1 MILNELLTRQNVIT
15 KIELKDNDKELSK
28 ELKVKVMRIRLA
40 YNKVKKAFDEDVK
53 EFVEQITTDEY
64 KELVQKTDRNEEEEK
79 RFNELTSKINSDY
92 IEFIN
97 QKGLEEISETIDDKF
112 TEDEYAEI
120 LDINSGNDVEMYF
133 TTELRHLEENLE
145 NSISVFELEEG
156 NKKYRVVNKPLDIL
170 KPGENNAAGSRLN
183 ENTKYNANMIIE

>member
-15 KIELKDNDKELSK
+15 KIELKDGDKELSK

-53 EFVEQITTDEY
+53 EFIEQITTDEY

-120 LDINSGNDVEMYF
+120 LDINSGNDVEI
-133 TTELRHLEENLE
+133 N
-145 NSISVFELEEG
+145 G
-156 NKKYRVVNKPLDIL
+156 NKIK
-170 KPGENNAAGSRLN
+170 AADFMKVFYEMFIS
-183 ENTKYNANMIIE
+183 

>member
-28 ELKVKVMRIRLA
+28 ELRVKIMRIRLA

-64 KELVQKTDRNEEEEK
+64 RELAQKTDRNEDEEK
-79 RFNELTSKINSDY
+79 RFNELTNKINSDY

-120 LDINSGNDVEMYF
+120 LDINSGNDVEI
-133 TTELRHLEENLE
+133 N
-145 NSISVFELEEG
+145 G
-156 NKKYRVVNKPLDIL
+156 NKIK
-170 KPGENNAAGSRLN
+170 AADFMEVFYEMFIS
-183 ENTKYNANMIIE
+183 

>member
-15 KIELKDNDKELSK
+15 KIELKDGDKELSK

-64 KELVQKTDRNEEEEK
+64 KELVQKTNRNEDEEK
-79 RFNELTSKINSDY
+79 RFNELTNKINSDY

-120 LDINSGNDVEMYF
+120 LDINSGNDVEI
-133 TTELRHLEENLE
+133 N
-145 NSISVFELEEG
+145 G
-156 NKKYRVVNKPLDIL
+156 NKIK
-170 KPGENNAAGSRLN
+170 AADFMEVFYEMFIS
-183 ENTKYNANMIIE
+183 

>member
-15 KIELKDNDKELSK
+15 KIELKDDDKELSK

-64 KELVQKTDRNEEEEK
+64 KELVQKTERNEEEEK

-120 LDINSGNDVEMYF
+120 LDINSGNDVEI
-133 TTELRHLEENLE
+133 N
-145 NSISVFELEEG
+145 G
-156 NKKYRVVNKPLDIL
+156 NKIK
-170 KPGENNAAGSRLN
+170 AADFMEVFYEMFIS
-183 ENTKYNANMIIE
+183 

>member
-15 KIELKDNDKELSK
+15 KIELKDGDKELPK
-28 ELKVKVMRIRLA
+28 ELKVKIMRIRLA

-64 KELVQKTDRNEEEEK
+64 KELVQKTERNEEEEK

-97 QKGLEEISETIDDKF
+97 QKGLEEISETIDDKL

-120 LDINSGNDVEMYF
+120 LDINSGNDVEI
-133 TTELRHLEENLE
+133 N
-145 NSISVFELEEG
+145 G
-156 NKKYRVVNKPLDIL
+156 NKIK
-170 KPGENNAAGSRLN
+170 AADFMEVFYEMFIS
-183 ENTKYNANMIIE
+183 

>member
-28 ELKVKVMRIRLA
+28 ELKVKIMRIRLA

-64 KELVQKTDRNEEEEK
+64 RELAQKTDRNEDEEK
-79 RFNELTSKINSDY
+79 RFNELTNKINSDY

-120 LDINSGNDVEMYF
+120 LDINSGNDVEI
-133 TTELRHLEENLE
+133 N
-145 NSISVFELEEG
+145 G
-156 NKKYRVVNKPLDIL
+156 NKIK
-170 KPGENNAAGSRLN
+170 AADFMEVFYEMFIS
-183 ENTKYNANMIIE
+183 

>member
-15 KIELKDNDKELSK
+15 KIELKDGDKELSK

-64 KELVQKTDRNEEEEK
+64 KELVQKTERNEEEEK

-97 QKGLEEISETIDDKF
+97 QKGLEEISETINDKF

-120 LDINSGNDVEMYF
+120 LDINSGNDVEI
-133 TTELRHLEENLE
+133 N
-145 NSISVFELEEG
+145 G
-156 NKKYRVVNKPLDIL
+156 NKIK
-170 KPGENNAAGSRLN
+170 AADFMEVFYEMFIS
-183 ENTKYNANMIIE
+183 

>member
-28 ELKVKVMRIRLA
+28 ELKVKIMRIRLA

-64 KELVQKTDRNEEEEK
+64 RELAQKTDRNEDEEK

-97 QKGLEEISETIDDKF
+97 QKGLEEVSETIDDKF

-120 LDINSGNDVEMYF
+120 LDINSGNDVEI
-133 TTELRHLEENLE
+133 N
-145 NSISVFELEEG
+145 G
-156 NKKYRVVNKPLDIL
+156 NKIK
-170 KPGENNAAGSRLN
+170 AADFMEVFYEMFIS
-183 ENTKYNANMIIE
+183 

>member
-15 KIELKDNDKELSK
+15 KIELNDSDKELSK
-28 ELKVKVMRIRLA
+28 ELKVKIMRIRLA

-64 KELVQKTDRNEEEEK
+64 KELVQKTERNEEEEK

-120 LDINSGNDVEMYF
+120 LDINSGNDVEI
-133 TTELRHLEENLE
+133 N
-145 NSISVFELEEG
+145 G
-156 NKKYRVVNKPLDIL
+156 NKIK
-170 KPGENNAAGSRLN
+170 AADFMEVFYEMFIS
-183 ENTKYNANMIIE
+183 

>member
-28 ELKVKVMRIRLA
+28 ELKVKIMRIRLA

-64 KELVQKTDRNEEEEK
+64 KELVQKTERNEEEEK

-120 LDINSGNDVEMYF
+120 LDINSGNDVEI
-133 TTELRHLEENLE
+133 N
-145 NSISVFELEEG
+145 G
-156 NKKYRVVNKPLDIL
+156 NKIK
-170 KPGENNAAGSRLN
+170 AADFMEVFYEMFIS
-183 ENTKYNANMIIE
+183 

>member
-28 ELKVKVMRIRLA
+28 ELKVKIMRIRLA

-64 KELVQKTDRNEEEEK
+64 KEQVQKTDRNEEEEK

-97 QKGLEEISETIDDKF
+97 QKGLEEVSETIDDKF

-120 LDINSGNDVEMYF
+120 LDINSGNDVEI
-133 TTELRHLEENLE
+133 N
-145 NSISVFELEEG
+145 G
-156 NKKYRVVNKPLDIL
+156 NKIK
-170 KPGENNAAGSRLN
+170 AADFMEVFYEMFIS
-183 ENTKYNANMIIE
+183 

>member
-15 KIELKDNDKELSK
+15 KIELKDGDKELSK

-64 KELVQKTDRNEEEEK
+64 KELVQKTNRNEDEEK

-120 LDINSGNDVEMYF
+120 LDINSGNDVEI
-133 TTELRHLEENLE
+133 N
-145 NSISVFELEEG
+145 G
-156 NKKYRVVNKPLDIL
+156 NKIK
-170 KPGENNAAGSRLN
+170 AADFMEVFYEMFIS
-183 ENTKYNANMIIE
+183 

>member
-28 ELKVKVMRIRLA
+28 ELKVKIMRIRLA

-64 KELVQKTDRNEEEEK
+64 KELVQKTERNEEEEK

-120 LDINSGNDVEMYF
+120 LDINSGNDVEI
-133 TTELRHLEENLE
+133 N
-145 NSISVFELEEG
+145 G
-156 NKKYRVVNKPLDIL
+156 NKIKAADFMEVFYEMFIL
-170 KPGENNAAGSRLN
+170 
-183 ENTKYNANMIIE
+183 

>member
-15 KIELKDNDKELSK
+15 KIELKDGDKELPK

-64 KELVQKTDRNEEEEK
+64 KELVQKTERNEDEEK

-120 LDINSGNDVEMYF
+120 LDINSGNDVEI
-133 TTELRHLEENLE
+133 N
-145 NSISVFELEEG
+145 G
-156 NKKYRVVNKPLDIL
+156 NKIK
-170 KPGENNAAGSRLN
+170 AADFMEIFYEMFIS
-183 ENTKYNANMIIE
+183 

>member
-15 KIELKDNDKELSK
+15 KIELKDGDKELSK

-40 YNKVKKAFDEDVK
+40 YNKVKKTFDEDVK

-64 KELVQKTDRNEEEEK
+64 KKLVQKTDRNEEEEK

-120 LDINSGNDVEMYF
+120 LDINSGNDVEI
-133 TTELRHLEENLE
+133 N
-145 NSISVFELEEG
+145 G
-156 NKKYRVVNKPLDIL
+156 NKIK
-170 KPGENNAAGSRLN
+170 AADFMEVFYEMFIS
-183 ENTKYNANMIIE
+183 

>member
-64 KELVQKTDRNEEEEK
+64 KELVQKTDRNEDEEK

-120 LDINSGNDVEMYF
+120 LDINSGNDVEI
-133 TTELRHLEENLE
+133 N
-145 NSISVFELEEG
+145 G
-156 NKKYRVVNKPLDIL
+156 NKIK
-170 KPGENNAAGSRLN
+170 AADFMEVFYEMFIS
-183 ENTKYNANMIIE
+183 

>member
-15 KIELKDNDKELSK
+15 KIELKDGDKELPK
-28 ELKVKVMRIRLA
+28 ELKVKIMRIRLA

-120 LDINSGNDVEMYF
+120 LDINSGNDVEI
-133 TTELRHLEENLE
+133 N
-145 NSISVFELEEG
+145 G
-156 NKKYRVVNKPLDIL
+156 NKIK
-170 KPGENNAAGSRLN
+170 AADFMEVFYEMFIS
-183 ENTKYNANMIIE
+183 

>member
-28 ELKVKVMRIRLA
+28 ELKVKIMRIRLA

-64 KELVQKTDRNEEEEK
+64 RELAQKTDRNEDEEK

-120 LDINSGNDVEMYF
+120 LDINSGNDVEI
-133 TTELRHLEENLE
+133 N
-145 NSISVFELEEG
+145 G
-156 NKKYRVVNKPLDIL
+156 NKIK
-170 KPGENNAAGSRLN
+170 AADFMEVFYEMFIS
-183 ENTKYNANMIIE
+183 